1 MLILFRGLPGTGKTT
16 LIQAVSKQMEVIV
29 LSRDELRAQVIAK
42 PNFSEDEKLYVDSII
57 YSAAQSYL
65 MAGER
70 VIIDGMPF
78 KNREKIDVFL
88 HFAITYD
95 IPWRI
100 VECYCSEVTA
110 ESRIL
115 EDLRKRRHVARDRT
129 LELYHRMVREF
140 RPIPYP
146 RLMVNTDLPVEQNV
160 QKCLGYF
167 SRAEKTTA
175 NFGMTMP
182 IYHSA
187 PRIF

>member
-16 LIQAVSKQMEVIV
+16 LIQAVSSQLEVIV
-29 LSRDELRAQVIAK
+29 LSRDELRARVIAK
-42 PNFSEDEKLYVDSII
+42 PNFSEDEKRYVDSII

-65 MAGER
+65 LAGER

-88 HFAITYD
+88 HFAITYA

-100 VECYCSEVTA
+100 VECYCSEATA

-115 EDLRKRRHVARDRT
+115 EDMKKRRHVARDRT
-129 LELYHRMVREF
+129 LELYHRMVREY

-146 RLMVNTDLPVEQNV
+146 RLMINTDLPIEQNV
-160 QKCLGYF
+160 QKCLSYF
-167 SRAEKTTA
+167 SRAEKPTA
-175 NFGMTMP
+175 SIGLSLPLYN
-182 IYHSA
+182 YE